1 MKIQEKIRENRSR
14 DYSMQ
19 AFRRGRAWVELDRRA
34 LRQNVDALR
43 RMLPDSCRL
52 MPAVKA
58 DAYGHGAVL
67 VADELQK
74 AGVNAFCVA
83 CVQEGVQ
90 LRRKGIQGEI
100 LILGYTHPKQF
111 ALLCSYHLTQT
122 IVDYAYA
129 QQLNAF
135 GRSVHVHIG
144 IDTGMHRLGVRS
156 EHLEQVLEIFGME
169 HLVVDGMFT
178 HLCTSDMMTVRGRS
192 YTNAQADAFYH
203 LLDQLLERG
212 CPCPKIHMQASYGVL
227 DYPQLAG
234 DYARVGI
241 ALYGVLSTEED
252 TAKWQKELK
261 PVLSLKA
268 RIAAVKTLYQGESAG
283 YGIQFTAASDMR
295 IAALAIG
302 YADGLPRA
310 LSSGVG
316 SVLIHGHRAPV
327 IGRIC
332 MDQTIVDVSDI
343 EDVQAGEE
351 AVLIGRSGD
360 LEISVCD
367 IAKQAGTITNEILSR
382 MGARL
387 ERVFV

>member
-1 MKIQEKIRENRSR
+1 MQEYGTET
-14 DYSMQ
+14 
-19 AFRRGRAWVELDRRA
+19 FRRGRAWVELDRRA

-43 RMLPDSCRL
+43 SMLPDSCRL

-74 AGVNAFCVA
+74 AGVDAFCVA

-90 LRRKGIQGEI
+90 LRREGIQGEV
-100 LILGYTHPKQF
+100 LILGYTHPEQF

-122 IVDYAYA
+122 VVDYAYA

-135 GRSVHVHIG
+135 GRPVHVHIG

-178 HLCTSDMMTVRGRS
+178 HLCTSDTMTVRGRS

-227 DYPQLAG
+227 NYPQLAG

-252 TAKWQKELK
+252 TAKWQEELK

-268 RIAAVKTLYQGESAG
+268 RIAAVKALYQGESAG

-332 MDQTIVDVSDI
+332 MDQTIVDVSGI